1 MPVPEVDALDKNSGD
16 AQIKAARSAC
26 IATEIRSGRDPEQ
39 AKAMCYQMVDKQT
52 GRSEA
57 QPKGEG

>member
-1 MPVPEVDALDKNSGD
+1 MPVPEVESLDKNSSD

-39 AKAMCYQMVDKQT
+39 AKAMCYAMVDKQT